1 MLNNDPPIYMKPP
14 CGILMYLA
22 YASDFHRPSI
32 LICSSDTPF
41 MAHVV
46 TMPIINECEAYWA
59 SSIHKVCKY
68 FFKTEVKWY
77 LVRGDLS
84 K

>member
-1 MLNNDPPIYMKPP
+1 MKPA

-46 TMPIINECEAYWA
+46 AMPIINECEAYWA
-59 SSIHKVCKY
+59 SSIHKVCKH
-68 FFKTEVKWY
+68 FFQN
-77 LVRGDLS
+77 
-84 K
+84 

>member
-1 MLNNDPPIYMKPP
+1 MIPPIYIKPP

-22 YASDFHRPSI
+22 YASDFHRPYI
-32 LICSSDTPF
+32 LIWSSDTPF
-41 MAHVV
+41 VAHVV
-46 TMPIINECEAYWA
+46 AIPILNECEAYWV
-59 SSIHKVCKY
+59 SSIPKVCKH
-68 FFKTEVKWY
+68 FFITDVNWY